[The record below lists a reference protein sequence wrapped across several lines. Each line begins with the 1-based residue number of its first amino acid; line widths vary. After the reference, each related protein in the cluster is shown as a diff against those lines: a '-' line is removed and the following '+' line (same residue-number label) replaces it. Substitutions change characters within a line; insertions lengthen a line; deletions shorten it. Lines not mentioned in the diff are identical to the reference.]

1 MQIIQRQLDNVT
13 VLDLKGTVHCGDG
26 DRELE
31 AIVKDLTNRGC
42 VQLVINLREVT
53 HIDTMCLG
61 VFIAAQVRFK
71 RRHGGVNLLHTPPRI
86 QHMLSIARVDQFLP
100 TYATEE
106 AAIRAL
112 ANGCAPGEYD
122 MRRAFVDS

>member
-1 MQIIQRQLDNVT
+1 MQIIHRQLDDVA
-13 VLDLKGTVHCGDG
+13 VLELKGMLHCDDG

-31 AIVKDLTNRGC
+31 AVIKDLTKRDC
-42 VQLVINLREVT
+42 VKLVINLREVT

-71 RRHGGVNLLHTPPRI
+71 RRCGGVNLLHTPPRI
-86 QHMLSIARVDQFLP
+86 QHMLTIARIDQFLP
-100 TYATEE
+100 TYATEQ

-112 ANGCAPGEYD
+112 ANDYVSGEHYTH
-122 MRRAFVDS
+122 RALVDS

>member
-1 MQIIQRQLDNVT
+1 MQIIQRQLDNVA

-42 VQLVINLREVT
+42 VRLVINLREVT

-112 ANGCAPGEYD
+112 ANGCVPGEYD

>member
-1 MQIIQRQLDNVT
+1 MQIIHRQLDDVA
-13 VLDLKGTVHCGDG
+13 VLELKGTIHCDDG

-31 AIVKDLTNRGC
+31 TIIKELTKREC
-42 VQLVINLREVT
+42 VRLVINLREVT

-61 VFIAAQVRFK
+61 VFIAAQVRFN
-71 RRHGGVNLLHTPPRI
+71 RRRGGLNLLHTPPRI
-86 QHMLSIARVDQFLP
+86 QHMLTVARLDQFLP

-112 ANGCAPGEYD
+112 SNGHLPGECSTH
-122 MRRAFVDS
+122 RALVDS